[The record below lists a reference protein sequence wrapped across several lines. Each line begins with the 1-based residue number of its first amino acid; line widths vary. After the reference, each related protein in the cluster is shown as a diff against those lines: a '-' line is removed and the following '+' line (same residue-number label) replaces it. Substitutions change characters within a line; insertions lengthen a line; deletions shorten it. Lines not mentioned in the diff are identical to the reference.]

1 MVFSAFS
8 VYIFC
13 FYFWLFF
20 SRTHIFSAMKFNSLI
35 NRPGACVQAQW
46 RKLKLLC
53 LFVCCLAGWLF
64 AQLLGVRVFVLFA
77 LFLYKYKFNL
87 VCKWHVHES
96 TKKKHFTIIPERN
109 APILFS
115 INACRDAQTTWQRH
129 KAATECGL
137 I

>member
-1 MVFSAFS
+1 MVFSAF
-8 VYIFC
+8 IF
-13 FYFWLFF
+13 FVLTSGFF
-20 SRTHIFSAMKFNSLI
+20 FLAPIFLVRWSLTASLTGRALVCKHNDENLNS
-35 NRPGACVQAQW
+35 CV
-46 RKLKLLC
+46 C
-53 LFVCCLAGWLF
+53 LFVAWLVGWLF
-64 AQLLGVRVFVLFA
+64 VCLVAWCSCICFIRSLSI
-77 LFLYKYKFNL
+77 YKFNL
-87 VCKWHVHES
+87 VCKWHVHEC